1 MSRIFHGNIRVVLR
15 GGPLRSHTHAL
26 CCHSLFW
33 RSKVNIILQLLKG
46 NQSFPCSN
54 VYEALNVL
62 NIGVSAR
69 LRYFIDFEKQLR
81 SFLIHITLL
90 LTSLAGIAH
99 DSHPPEWVKFQENK
113 GQWGNDLVFY
123 GKAANMDVFVTDGR
137 FMLQLKNQ
145 ADFDLIHDIHHGLAS
160 IPDDMQ
166 IRYHNIEFQL
176 INPASTKP
184 FGEKKTEDYVNY
196 FLGNDSSLWAGGV
209 QQFGEV
215 HMPSVYTGIDFLLT
229 SLGDHLKYEFNI
241 AAGADPSL
249 ARFKINGVD
258 SIYLFEHKIHLA
270 NSVDM
275 LIDDEPIAW
284 QIIEG
289 EKHFVECEYTLTGD
303 TLGFA
308 LPDYDRQFPLIID
321 PTLIFSSFT
330 GSSTD
335 NWGST
340 ATYDSLGNLY
350 AGGIAITTLNG
361 TMNGYPTTTGAFQ
374 STYQGGAGS
383 WPNQPY
389 GTDIVISKFNTSGSS
404 LVYSTY
410 LGGSN
415 NEIPHSLVVNNNN
428 QLYVLGTTSSSNF
441 PISSGAFDGTFNGGS
456 NIGAGTGNNNNSSS
470 VAYPN
475 GSDIIIAKFNLNG
488 TALSACT
495 YIGGTGNDGINLS
508 DTLQKAYSDEFRG
521 EIIVDNNDNCYVATS
536 TGSNDFP
543 IVSGFQTSYGG
554 GLTDGVV
561 FKFNSSLSSLLW
573 SSYIGGSE
581 ADAAYSLQFD
591 PSLNIFATGGT
602 KSTNFPTT
610 TGVINPNYKGG
621 TTDGWV
627 AKINSN
633 GQTLMAS
640 TFLGTNAYDQSFFV
654 QLDLQGNVYC
664 VGQTLGAYPIG
675 PSWVYSVNNSGQF
688 LHKLSNNLQQ
698 TRFSTRWGTGNSAIN
713 LSLSAF
719 LVNQCNHIFV
729 AGWGGSLFGTGSITS
744 GNSTTNGLPTTS
756 NAYQTTT
763 DGNDMY
769 FIVFEDSAKA
779 VLFAS
784 YFGGSGSGGSE
795 HVDGGT
801 SRFDKK
807 GIIYQAVCAGCG
819 GGNAFPT
826 TSGAYATTNG
836 SNNCN
841 LGAIKYDLVT
851 LEAEADIDGPTEICV
866 NDSIQFLNQSFGGS
880 LYLWDFGDGNFSDKY
895 EPKHAYSNPGNYDVV
910 LVIYDSVS
918 CIFADTD
925 TIEILVIPGPHAQVP
940 NLNPVCPDVP
950 VQLNVSGGLTYQWA
964 PAGSLNNANIAN
976 PIATVEMTT
985 TFIVSATDSCGTD
998 TAHLIVKIFPDKTD
1012 ALDDTALC
1020 EGLSGP
1026 LWASGGS
1033 SYSWN
1038 PGIYLSSS
1046 TAARPICSPDSTI
1059 HYIVTIIDSFQCE
1072 REHPVK
1078 VYVEG
1083 FLPQIKAWGDTT
1095 VCPGDRVLLSA
1106 SGTNGYQWTPTTW
1119 VLDPNLPSTPAY
1131 PEESIFYVVRTFNSC
1146 GEAMDTVRI
1155 VVNPIDVLIDPD
1167 TAVCFGDSVYLG
1179 ATGALVYKW
1188 TGKEFSL
1195 PNYNQYPGILPKE
1208 SGWYVVRGSN
1218 LQGCER
1224 IDSLYVQVHSNPT
1237 LELLTDEDTITG
1249 LSNVIL
1255 AAKTSAPHRWLST
1268 GYIPCET
1275 CDSIKVYPLYET
1287 EYFIEVIDSNQCR
1300 VLDSISVKAISK
1312 IYVPSSFTPNA
1323 DNFNDLFVVQGHN
1336 ILKYEISIRDR
1347 WGEEM
1352 FRSKDIERHWKGS
1365 KFNKGNILA
1374 DGVYSYEIRFT
1385 ILPEQELVKTGTV
1398 TLLK

>member
-1 MSRIFHGNIRVVLR
+1 MLYVV
-15 GGPLRSHTHAL
+15 TH
-26 CCHSLFW
+26 CF
-33 RSKVNIILQLLKG
+33 RRRKVNIILQLSKS
-46 NQSFPCSN
+46 NECFPCSN
-54 VYEALNVL
+54 FYNSLIVL
-62 NIGVSAR
+62 NIGVSAL
-69 LRYFIDFEKQLR
+69 LRYFIDFPNYLR
-81 SFLIHITLL
+81 LLYVHIAFL
-90 LTSLAGIAH
+90 LTSFSTFAH
-99 DSHPPEWVKFQENK
+99 DVHPREWVKFQENK
-113 GQWGNDLVFY
+113 GQWGSDLMFY

-145 ADFDLIHDIHHGLAS
+145 GDFDLIHDIHHGLAD
-160 IPDDMQ
+160 IPADMQ
-166 IRYHNIEFQL
+166 IRFHNIEFQL
-176 INPASTKP
+176 VHPTSSRLTGQKM
-184 FGEKKTEDYVNY
+184 TEDYVNY
-196 FLGNDSSLWAGGV
+196 FLGNDSTKWAGGV
-209 QQFGEV
+209 RQYSEV
-215 HMPSVYTGIDFLLT
+215 HMPEVYPGIDFLLT
-229 SLGDHLKYEFNI
+229 SLGDRVKYEFNI
-241 AAGADPSL
+241 AAGADPKL
-249 ARFKINGVD
+249 ARFKINGAD
-258 SIYLFEHKIHLA
+258 SIYLFENRIHLA
-270 NSVDM
+270 NSIDL
-275 LIDDEPIAW
+275 LIDDAPIAW
-284 QIIEG
+284 QIIDG
-289 EKHFVECEYTLTGD
+289 VQTFVDCRYTLDGD
-303 TLGFA
+303 TLGF
-308 LPDYDRQFPLIID
+308 DVDNHDTSYPLVID

-330 GSSTD
+330 GSTTD

-374 STYQGGAGS
+374 STFQGGAGS

-389 GTDIVISKFNTSGSS
+389 GTDIVISKFNTSGTS

-428 QLYVLGTTSSSNF
+428 QLYVLATTSSSNF
-441 PISSGAFDGTFNGGS
+441 PVSSSAFDGTFNGGS
-456 NIGAGTGNNNNSSS
+456 SIGAGVGNNNNSNS

-475 GSDIIIAKFNLNG
+475 GSDIIIAKFNATG

-495 YIGGTGNDGINLS
+495 YIGGSGNDGINLS

-536 TGSNDFP
+536 TGSSNFP
-543 IVSGFQTSYGG
+543 IVNGFQTTYGG

-561 FKFNSSLSSLLW
+561 FKFNANLSSLLW

-610 TGVINPNYKGG
+610 SGVINPSYKGG
-621 TTDGWV
+621 STDGWV

-640 TFLGTNAYDQSFFV
+640 TFIGTNAYDQSFFV
-654 QLDLQGNVYC
+654 QLDIQGNVYC
-664 VGQTLGAYPIG
+664 LGQTLGAYPIG

-698 TRFSTRWGTGNSAIN
+698 TRFSTRWGTGNNAIN

-729 AGWGGSLFGTGSITS
+729 AGWGGSLFGTNSMTS

-826 TSGAYATTNG
+826 TSGSYATTNG

-841 LGAIKYDLVT
+841 LGVIKYDLVT
-851 LEAEADIDGPTEICV
+851 LEAEADIDGPTEVCV
-866 NDSIQFLNQSFGGS
+866 NDSLQFLNESFGGS
-880 LYLWDFGDGNFSDKY
+880 LYLWDFGDGNTSDKF
-895 EPKHAYSNPGNYDVV
+895 EPKHAYSNPGNYDVI
-910 LVIYDSVS
+910 LIIYDSVS
-918 CIFADTD
+918 CIYSDTD
-925 TIEILVIPGPHAQVP
+925 TIEILVIAGPHANVP
-940 NLNPVCPDVP
+940 NLNPVCPNVP
-950 VQLNVSGGLTYQWA
+950 VQLSATGGLTYQWS

-985 TFIVSATDSCGTD
+985 TFTVSATDSCGTD
-998 TAHLIVKIFPDKTD
+998 TAHLKVKVFPDKTT
-1012 ALDDTALC
+1012 ALKDTALC
-1020 EGLSGP
+1020 QGLSGP
-1026 LWASGGS
+1026 LRAEGGV
-1033 SYSWN
+1033 SYIWN
-1038 PGIYLSSS
+1038 PGIYLSSTTS
-1046 TAARPICSPDSTI
+1046 ARPICSPDTTI
-1059 HYIVTIIDSFQCE
+1059 LYIVTIIDSFQCE

-1083 FLPQIKAWGDTT
+1083 FLPQIQAWGDTT
-1095 VCPGDRVLLSA
+1095 ICPGDRVLLRA

-1131 PEESIFYVVRTFNSC
+1131 PEASINYVVRTFNSC
-1146 GEAMDTVRI
+1146 GEAKDTVQI
-1155 VVNPIDVLIDPD
+1155 IVNPLDVEVDPD
-1167 TAVCFGDSVYLG
+1167 TAVCYGDSVVLG
-1179 ATGALVYKW
+1179 ARGALVYKW
-1188 TGKEFSL
+1188 TGKEFSA
-1195 PNYNQYPGILPKE
+1195 PNYNQNPAILPKE
-1208 SGWYVVRGSN
+1208 SGWYIVRGSN
-1218 LQGCER
+1218 LQGCEQF
-1224 IDSLYVQVHSNPT
+1224 DSLYVHVNPNPS
-1237 LELLTDEDTITG
+1237 LELLTDDDTISG
-1249 LSNVIL
+1249 LSNVL
-1255 AAKTSAPHRWLST
+1255 LVAKTSAPHRWLSA
-1268 GYIPCET
+1268 GYVPCET
-1275 CDSIKVYPLYET
+1275 CDSIKVYPLYKT
-1287 EYFIEVIDSNQCR
+1287 EYFIEVVDSNHCR
-1300 VLDSISVKAISK
+1300 VLDSITVKAISK
-1312 IYVPSSFTPNA
+1312 IYVPSSFTPN
-1323 DNFNDLFVVQGHN
+1323 NDKINDVLIVQGHN
-1336 ILKYEISIRDR
+1336 ILGYEISVRDR
-1347 WGEEM
+1347 WGAEI
-1352 FRSKDIERHWKGS
+1352 FRSKDIERHWNGR
-1365 KFNKGNILA
+1365 KFNSGKILQ
-1374 DGVYSYEIRFT
+1374 DGVYSYEIRYT
-1385 ILPEQELVKTGTV
+1385 ILPDQDLVKTGTI
-1398 TLLK
+1398 TLIK